1 MAAALTNAT
10 DNTGADVVVA
20 IATHSHEATGSA
32 DTVIVDMAEEGS
44 SSCCY
49 KEEDVDPLFGNAL
62 CWATAIFFRLPLL
75 LLFFP
80 CTAVQVLF
88 RFLCGFRCCFED
100 CSMSSFMFVH
110 KTSVEFDYTHREV
123 VLRKFMRFGF
133 LCRHSLVREQ
143 RLPFDSI
150 DSFKYDMF
158 SYTKSGIIRNI
169 NYDSFHKPHWQF
181 PDGYVILV
189 AVKRPP
195 GDARCSDT
203 NDGFLSQAV
212 PSCINRLTGA
222 APPHR
227 LYSWPAFIRRSIF
240 DGGDLLVIDYDAAG
254 RDWNTP
260 DDLDPDKV
268 SLCMGDTTTTR
279 SGTMSTRTQ
288 HTSTKAMSPRE
299 AEARLQPIVD
309 RLNACLARAYA

>member
-1 MAAALTNAT
+1 MALTNAT
-10 DNTGADVVVA
+10 DNTGADVLVA
-20 IATHSHEATGSA
+20 IATHSHEAKTDS
-32 DTVIVDMAEEGS
+32 VVVDMAEEGR

-49 KEEDVDPLFGNAL
+49 KEEDVDPLLGNGF
-62 CWATAIFFRLPLL
+62 CWAAAIFFRLPLL

-80 CTAVQVLF
+80 CTALQVLF
-88 RFLCGFRCCFED
+88 RFLCGFRCCFEE

-133 LCRHSLVREQ
+133 LCRYSLVREQ

-158 SYTKSGIIRNI
+158 SYTKSGSCTNI
-169 NYDSFHKPHWQF
+169 NYDSFHKPHWKF

-195 GDARCSDT
+195 GDALNSDT
-203 NDGFLSQAV
+203 KDGFLSQAV
-212 PSCINRLTGA
+212 PGCLNRLTGA

-279 SGTMSTRTQ
+279 NGITREKSSRTEGMS
-288 HTSTKAMSPRE
+288 ARE
-299 AEARLQPIVD
+299 AKEKLQPIVD
-309 RLNACLARAYA
+309 RLNACLARSQCAS